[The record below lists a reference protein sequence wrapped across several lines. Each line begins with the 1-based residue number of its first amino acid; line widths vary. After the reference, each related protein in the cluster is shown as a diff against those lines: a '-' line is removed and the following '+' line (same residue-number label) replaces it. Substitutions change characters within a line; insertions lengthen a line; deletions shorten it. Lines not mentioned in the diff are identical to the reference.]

1 MTDQA
6 QRLEI
11 ATVRAEI
18 GSNITYKF
26 NNDALDAAEIPTDS
40 GPIPNLKQVIRDIKE
55 EALDETL
62 RAELFAAAGAGMVG
76 FDPAQMYPA
85 NTVGSAILY
94 NRRKTVKTFGAVGD
108 GIANDTVA
116 IKAAIS
122 AAGPYGVVIFDEASE
137 YLVTETIVQP
147 TGQQWI
153 GQGGQRSARLKKG
166 FNGDLVVM
174 GSLGAISDL
183 TLNNN
188 GANFT
193 GRGIYVPSGFSQT
206 IYRVRSVQSK
216 GPSLEFAQDAG
227 GGCNV
232 FTFEGDTTDQGS
244 VGAIKISG
252 DAGPHPRM
260 FNGIWLSGGF
270 IDLAGPGA
278 GNGCSFSNFY
288 IRNIKTIG
296 PVVGG
301 TALCHFA
308 NGRFATISDVTTL
321 SGSDITMVG
330 VAFSGPVEL
339 VNMQGFK
346 AQACTFGAGITEDFA
361 TCRFNDYS
369 DQTKTY
375 SPTWSQ
381 SSGLQPSIGN
391 GSLTGKYTRN
401 GYLVKFDMSLTVG
414 STTSFGNS
422 SSAWQFSLPVG
433 GTQNS
438 NQDLIA
444 GFCFD
449 ASAGT
454 DYLIGGQIASG
465 SKQLILSRNGSAV
478 RAGYP
483 FDWAVG
489 DTIRASITYMV
500 I

>member
-26 NNDALDAAEIPTDS
+26 NNDALDAPEIPTDS

-288 IRNIKTIG
+288 IRNIKTLG
-296 PVVGG
+296 PAVGG
-301 TALCHFA
+301 TALCHFV
-308 NGRFATISDVTTL
+308 NGRVASISDTTVL
-321 SGSDITMVG
+321 SGSDITMAS
-330 VAFSGPVEL
+330 VAFSGAVIL
-339 VNMQGFK
+339 DNMQGFK
-346 AQACTFGAGITEDFA
+346 AEACTFGAGITE
-361 TCRFNDYS
+361 TSTSRFNSYS
-369 DQTKTY
+369 DQVKTF

-381 SSGLQPSIGN
+381 STGPQPSIGN
-391 GSLTGKYTRN
+391 GSLTGKYTRQ
-401 GYLVKFDMSLTVG
+401 GYLVKFEMSLTVG
-414 STTSFGNS
+414 STTTFGNS
-422 SSAWQFSLPVG
+422 ASAWSFSLPVS

-438 NQDLIA
+438 PQDFIA
-444 GFCFD
+444 GQCFD
-449 ASAGT
+449 ASAST
-454 DYLIGGQIASG
+454 DFLVNGQIVAGANSMT
-465 SKQLILSRNGSAV
+465 ISRNGAGV
-478 RAGYP
+478 RDGFP
-483 FDWAVG
+483 FAWGVG
-489 DTIRASITYMV
+489 DTIKLSICYMS